1 MFVLEHAIRKVEAK
15 QERLKLNGT
24 HPLLVCANDANLLD
38 GNINTYKNTEALLI
52 ASKKIG
58 LEVNGGKT
66 KEYVYVSWKEC
77 RRESQHKDTYGNK
90 SFEIW
95 ATLKYLGKILTKS
108 KLNSWRNKEQTERRE
123 GL

>member
-1 MFVLEHAIRKVEAK
+1 MLFMFVLEHAIRKVEAK
-15 QERLKLNGT
+15 QARLKLNGI

-66 KEYVYVSWKEC
+66 KEYVYVS
-77 RRESQHKDTYGNK
+77 
-90 SFEIW
+90 
-95 ATLKYLGKILTKS
+95 
-108 KLNSWRNKEQTERRE
+108 
-123 GL
+123 